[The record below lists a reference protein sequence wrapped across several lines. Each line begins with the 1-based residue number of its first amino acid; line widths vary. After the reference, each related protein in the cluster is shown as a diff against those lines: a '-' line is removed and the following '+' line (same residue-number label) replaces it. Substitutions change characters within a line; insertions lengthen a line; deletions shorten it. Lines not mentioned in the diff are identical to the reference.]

1 MKMKQKMKIEVWSD
15 TMCPFCYL
23 GKNNYESAL
32 KVFEHSEN
40 VELVWHSFQL
50 NPDFPDQTPERV
62 SYYQYLAD
70 IKDLS
75 YEQAK
80 KLLNGIVDIAKKAG
94 LNYNLDKAAMFN
106 SMDVH
111 RIIQKAKSKELA
123 DKAEERMFHA
133 FFTEGEYL
141 NDRGTLEK
149 LGNEIGLTSEEVDD
163 ALSNE
168 MYAYLVKQDM
178 QEAANRGIDTVPTF
192 VFNEKYSVIGA
203 QPSEV
208 FLETLQ
214 KSYEEY
220 INL

>member
-1 MKMKQKMKIEVWSD
+1 MNKTPKMKIEVWSD

-23 GKNNYESAL
+23 GKHNYESAL
-32 KVFEHSEN
+32 KAFEHSGD

-75 YEQAK
+75 YEQAE
-80 KLLNGIVDIAKKAG
+80 KLLNGIVDLANEAG
-94 LNYNLDKAAMFN
+94 LKYNLDKAEMFN
-106 SMDVH
+106 SMNVH

-123 DKAEERMFHA
+123 DIAEERMFHA
-133 FFTEGEYL
+133 FFTEGKYL
-141 NDRGTLEK
+141 NDKDTLKK
-149 LGNEIGLTSEEVDD
+149 LGKDIGLTSEEVHD
-163 ALSNE
+163 ALTNE

-192 VFNEKYSVIGA
+192 VFNEKYSVTGA
-203 QPSEV
+203 QSSDV

-220 INL
+220 TNL